1 MVSLSNHERTAL
13 RQAQGE
19 RETEDEKT
27 LGSRPANIIDSNQS
41 VVGLTMNDT
50 HDDAANGGQREALI
64 DSALSLL
71 PEIRGMVEEIDAAR
85 QLPDR
90 LVDKLT
96 DAGFLRMML
105 DRELGGLEA
114 DPLTAAQVVEALSKV
129 SPSVGWVVMIV
140 ASTNFWA
147 ARTLPDE
154 ALRDIFKPG
163 APVNVTGNLVPHGRA
178 VKTDGG
184 WRVSGQWPLGSGCH
198 HAHWAASGG
207 WLHDERGPIMDGD
220 IPAWR
225 VFYTPIGDCR
235 ILDTWHSTGL
245 RGTGSHDYTMNDV
258 FVPERLVTP
267 HPLRAPSLRPSRHYA
282 YSAVV
287 IASMAAVALGAARGA
302 IDSLIEIFGGKLE
315 LPSSH
320 PAASRFDKQ
329 ADLGAAEALVGSARA
344 YLHDVLSQVWARITV
359 GEPLTSELRGR
370 FRLACTNAATSSV
383 AAVDLVYRAG
393 GTDSIYTS
401 SPVERFFRD
410 VHTVGAHVAMRPST
424 LADGGA
430 LLLGQEPG
438 MPGF

>member
-1 MVSLSNHERTAL
+1 
-13 RQAQGE
+13 
-19 RETEDEKT
+19 
-27 LGSRPANIIDSNQS
+27 
-41 VVGLTMNDT
+41 MNDT
-50 HDDAANGGQREALI
+50 HDNAIDAANDDLRESLI

-71 PEIRGMVEEIDAAR
+71 PEIQGMADEIDDAR
-85 QLPDR
+85 RLPDR
-90 LVDKLT
+90 LVDRLT
-96 DAGFLRMML
+96 AAGFFRMMV

-114 DPLTAAQVVEALSKV
+114 DPLTAAQVVETLSKV

-147 ARTLPDE
+147 ARTLPDAAVRE
-154 ALRDIFKPG
+154 VFTPG
-163 APVNVTGNLVPHGRA
+163 AAVNVTGNLVPHGRA
-178 VKTDGG
+178 VKANGG

-207 WLHDERGPIMDGD
+207 WLHDEQGPITEDG

-225 VFYTPIGDCR
+225 VFYTPIDDCR

-245 RGTGSHDYTMNDV
+245 RGTGSHDYTMDDV

-287 IASMAAVALGAARGA
+287 IGSMASVALGAARGA

-315 LPSSH
+315 LPSSR
-320 PAASRFDKQ
+320 PASSIFDKQ
-329 ADLGAAEALVGSARA
+329 SDLGAAEALVGSARA
-344 YLHDVLSQVWARITV
+344 YLHDILSQVWDRIIA
-359 GEPLTSELRGR
+359 GEPLTSELRAR
-370 FRLACTNAATSSV
+370 FRLACTNAATASV
-383 AAVDLVYRAG
+383 AAADLVYRAG

-410 VHTVGAHVAMRPST
+410 AHTVAAHVAMRPST

-430 LLLGQEPG
+430 LLLGQQPNI
-438 MPGF
+438 PGF